1 MNDFKIEYN
10 SRLTTTGLYNM
21 LYNIKWFK
29 NIDKYELKE
38 VFDKLASSTYL
49 TQEEYLEIGMMLS
62 DLIDNNSTMILTAI
76 VTKLYEYS
84 VPVVKI
90 EKVEKKTNRRK
101 KKEGGKEEI

>member
-1 MNDFKIEYN
+1 MNNFKIEYN

-29 NIDKYELKE
+29 NIKTYDLKE
-38 VFDKLASSTYL
+38 VFDKLQSNTYL
-49 TQEEYLEIGMMLS
+49 TPEEYLEIGKKLS

-90 EKVEKKTNRRK
+90 EKVEAKRKRQTK
-101 KKEGGKEEI
+101 KKEGGE

>member
-1 MNDFKIEYN
+1 MNNFKIEYN

-38 VFDKLASSTYL
+38 VFDKLQSSTYL
-49 TQEEYLEIGMMLS
+49 TPDEYLEIGKRLS
-62 DLIDNNSTMILTAI
+62 DLIGNNSVMNLTAI

-101 KKEGGKEEI
+101 RKEGGEEK